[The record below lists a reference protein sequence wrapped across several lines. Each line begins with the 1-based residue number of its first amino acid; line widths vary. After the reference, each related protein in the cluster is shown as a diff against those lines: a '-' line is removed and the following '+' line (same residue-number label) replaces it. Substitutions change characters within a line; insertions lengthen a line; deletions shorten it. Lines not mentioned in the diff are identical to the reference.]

1 MKMLAGQWWSNV
13 DVWAIIVASVVG
25 ILVGVLSS
33 WATFRSANPKLR
45 LQWWTTAQPP
55 LFDTRF
61 GGRITVSAHDITA
74 DDPRIVQL
82 SVANVGRRDITSA
95 MFHNGECLEFE
106 FGSPV
111 LATLAVDQE
120 PEEGAYAGILLPAV
134 GGNEITFS
142 PGHIRRGQVITL
154 TFLLDGQDV
163 EVRCRRM
170 PLVDIDFVR
179 AAPGDRARAVGLTF
193 YETLRQAAPLPL
205 PRLTRR

>member
-1 MKMLAGQWWSNV
+1 MTKIAGEWWENV
-13 DVWAIIVASVVG
+13 DVWAIIASSIVG
-25 ILVGVLSS
+25 ILVGVLGA
-33 WATFRSANPKLR
+33 WATLRSANPKLR

-55 LFDTRF
+55 LIDTRF
-61 GGRITVSAHDITA
+61 GGRITVSAYDVTA
-74 DDPRIVQL
+74 ENPRIVQL

-95 MFHNGECLEFE
+95 MFHNDERLKFE
-106 FGSPV
+106 FGSRV

-134 GGNEITFS
+134 GGNEILFS

-163 EVRCRRM
+163 GVRCRRM

-193 YETLRQAAPLPL
+193 YETLRQAAPFPL
-205 PRLTRR
+205 PRLSRR